1 MTNLDQDVAT
11 EPPEMTGLDSKKEQQ
26 QELPVPKTGASKEAN
41 IDNFE
46 IPSGGDYLYPFTV
59 SMALLQDFTLAGIQ
73 MYNEF
78 ARELSKING
87 YWLNIFW
94 NAWGEASESDKKG
107 ENE

>member
-1 MTNLDQDVAT
+1 
-11 EPPEMTGLDSKKEQQ
+11 
-26 QELPVPKTGASKEAN
+26 
-41 IDNFE
+41 
-46 IPSGGDYLYPFTV
+46 
-59 SMALLQDFTLAGIQ
+59 MALLQDFTLAGIQ

>member
-1 MTNLDQDVAT
+1 M
-11 EPPEMTGLDSKKEQQ
+11 
-26 QELPVPKTGASKEAN
+26 PVPETGASKEAN
-41 IDNFE
+41 IDNSE

-94 NAWGEASESDKKG
+94 NAWGEGLESDEKS